1 MPLLVLLI
9 YHSKRETGLKT
20 ISSGNILKKTINIF
34 RMSEADLSSELN
46 FDKKKKKKKTLAL
59 DLDEDSKA
67 AELSSLEQR
76 ASKKF

>member
-1 MPLLVLLI
+1 MRN
-9 YHSKRETGLKT
+9 K
-20 ISSGNILKKTINIF
+20 IF

-59 DLDEDSKA
+59 DLDDDAKA

>member
-20 ISSGNILKKTINIF
+20 ISSGNIIKTINIF

-59 DLDEDSKA
+59 DLDEDAKA

>member
-1 MPLLVLLI
+1 M
-9 YHSKRETGLKT
+9 
-20 ISSGNILKKTINIF
+20 F

>member
-1 MPLLVLLI
+1 
-9 YHSKRETGLKT
+9 
-20 ISSGNILKKTINIF
+20 
-34 RMSEADLSSELN
+34 MSEADLSSELN

-76 ASKKF
+76 ASMKF